1 MWCVLNSGVPPQF
14 GFRSG
19 DKGTHTSR
27 TIMLDELSTLL
38 ESLPAEAGRADYLAA
53 IIEDNAL
60 GKQTAATRKLTAQRL
75 SELYVLDPNVA
86 LFRVLRRFWQDDAAG
101 RPVLALLCSL
111 ARDPLLRATA
121 EPILA
126 MTSGEELSRQ
136 KITDAIRA
144 AAGDRLN
151 DATLDKVVRNVS
163 SSWAQSG
170 HLQGRVRKFRQ
181 LVRPTPLATA
191 YALMLGYLEG
201 LRGGRLFETNWTR
214 VLDASPAELRNVAT
228 EAKRLSGLDLKAAGD
243 VIEVGFTTVLTPQE
257 IKDSRVTH

>member
-1 MWCVLNSGVPPQF
+1 
-14 GFRSG
+14 
-19 DKGTHTSR
+19 
-27 TIMLDELSTLL
+27 MLD
-38 ESLPAEAGRADYLAA
+38 SLPLVTGRSDYLSA
-53 IIEDNAL
+53 IIERNAL
-60 GKQTAATRKLTAQRL
+60 GKQTGANRKITAQHL
-75 SELYVLDPNVA
+75 SELYALEPTIP
-86 LFRVLRRFWQDDAAG
+86 LFRVLRRFWQDDVPG

-144 AAGDRLN
+144 AVGTRLN

-163 SSWAQSG
+163 SSWTQSG
-170 HLQGRVRKFRQ
+170 HLRGRARKFRQ
-181 LVRPTPLATA
+181 LIRPTPLATA

-214 VLDASPAELRNVAT
+214 VLDSSPGELRNIAA
-228 EAKRLSGLDLKAAGD
+228 EAKRVSGLDLRAAGD
-243 VIEVGFTTVLTPQE
+243 VIEIGFTTVLTPQE